1 MVNPNNFS
9 GQQEGGNTTEWDSLA
24 NLEFKP
30 VEMSMEGVSEIR
42 TSSDPITAERKDLRI
57 DVADG
62 GGNEKRTSN
71 LMLGYNERGVQVA
84 EKYYSIEEFK
94 DIALKNLEEDTE
106 DVVCYVRA
114 DDAGKRFAEP
124 REVVDDI
131 LKTVVGA
138 GPEMELSDND
148 QFTNQDARSV
158 EAFGPNGERQR
169 GVFMLG
175 NTELE
180 MPNGTY
186 VSAEVIEDALGNYL
200 KGVESV
206 SPDVA
211 VNNTGTATVN
221 TESFDN
227 RAEIEQVQEEKHRVI
242 KRIKEVSRKWVLPA
256 VLAASMMITALAGFG
271 GGRDVQAKDAQDAR
285 YALDSTKQVETQIE
299 MDRDE
304 AYEQMLEDT
313 IFSLKTGDEISVPAG
328 VEYHESSNYDSGGA
342 NKMGT
347 FGEGLRDAGE
357 YNLEYVSV
365 VDKDGKIVD
374 VEYEEGTELGE
385 FVESVAE
392 QQGVS
397 VDDLNMMVHIGGPV
411 SGWVNVGD
419 IVNQNLDQSGSGS
432 FMKEVVVDQSERID
446 GTQENFTGAVSFTN
460 DDGEIVSV
468 NLLDKDGSSLQPGD
482 TAVGSD
488 GREYKVNKLEFSSE
502 TDGQLGWELT
512 DEAKLAM
519 LASGAALALAALLGG
534 DKKKKEMTNMT
545 GRQIKALIQGV
556 DDSYG
561 EDENDDFAR
570 SVKELLSQKEIKQSG
585 SPDEQLFK
593 ALVEQELTVDEITN
607 LTKEG

>member
-9 GQQEGGNTTEWDSLA
+9 AQQEGGNTTEWDSLT

-42 TSSDPITAERKDLRI
+42 TSSDPITPERKDLRI
-57 DVADG
+57 DVVDG

-211 VNNTGTATVN
+211 VNNTGTVTVN

-227 RAEIEQVQEEKHRVI
+227 RAEIEQAQEEKHRVI

-397 VDDLNMMVHIGGPV
+397 VDDLSMMVHIGGPV

-502 TDGQLGWELT
+502 TGGQLGWELT

-519 LASGAALALAALLGG
+519 LASGAALALAALLSG